1 MSCDRRPRPIASRP
15 PIVTTGERR
24 VYLLLDAGVPALRR
38 CPHGRAQ
45 RAGYYTLSGHISGGW
60 VRMAGS
66 HVRGFEIS
74 CWSSDNMRL
83 V

>member
-1 MSCDRRPRPIASRP
+1 M
-15 PIVTTGERR
+15 
-24 VYLLLDAGVPALRR
+24 YLLLDAGVPALRR
-38 CPHGRAQ
+38 CPHGIAQ

-60 VRMAGS
+60 VRMSGYA
-66 HVRGFEIS
+66 GFEIS